1 MAKKKVAAI
10 VKIQIP
16 AGKASPAPP
25 VGTALGPHGVAIMDF
40 VKAYNA
46 ATESQTGTIVP
57 VDITIFED
65 RTFSFVLKT
74 PPTPV
79 LLRERAGLDKA
90 SSEPGKVKAG
100 RVTEA
105 QIEEV
110 AQIKLPDL
118 NAYDL
123 EAAKQQVRGTARS
136 HGHRRRRLTPTI
148 VGDRA
153 SVARP
158 VAAVRLTDRAP
169 TARMPLAGTSMF
181 TASIR
186 TTSPDGLY
194 H

>member
-1 MAKKKVAAI
+1 MAKKRVAAI

-16 AGKASPAPP
+16 AGKATPAPP

-65 RTFSFVLKT
+65 RTFTFVLKT

-110 AQIKLPDL
+110 AQIKMPDL

-136 HGHRRRRLTPTI
+136 MGI
-148 VGDRA
+148 EVV
-153 SVARP
+153 S
-158 VAAVRLTDRAP
+158 
-169 TARMPLAGTSMF
+169 
-181 TASIR
+181 
-186 TTSPDGLY
+186 
-194 H
+194 